1 MATYVNDLRLKEIGT
16 GESSG
21 TWGTETNV
29 NLELIGEAL
38 SFGTESITTNAD
50 THTSTVADGSTDPAR
65 SMYIKYTGTLDSA
78 CTITIAPNTLS
89 RLHFIENGTSGSQ
102 NIIISQGS
110 GANVTIP
117 PGDVKVVYLDGAGS
131 GAAVVDAFASLNVVD
146 LKVEDDLTV
155 TDDVSIGGALTL
167 TGNADFNGDLDVDGT
182 TNLDVVDIDGAVDM
196 ASTLQVDG
204 AITSSS
210 GATITTTGNTAQLQ
224 LISTDADAGSGPQL
238 DLYRNSSSPADND
251 EIGRIYFYGENDA
264 DEKIE
269 YGLIRG
275 TIVDASDSSE
285 DSAMQFYTYSGG
297 GQRNRIDLIPD
308 ETVFNEGSHDIDFR
322 VESNSNTH
330 MLFVDAGNDRIG
342 INDSAPQKTLDIFD
356 STLPVIRLT
365 NGQNQGTGSD
375 YDLGKIEFFSD
386 DSSGTGARVLTEINA
401 IADAASTAPGGI
413 FVIKTAVTN
422 SAAVERVRFD
432 AGHEV
437 IFNETGTDTDF
448 RVESNNNANML
459 FVDGGNDVVCVGG
472 TTVETGDH
480 FEVLS
485 SDTTTNLRIRNTN
498 AGSAAPALIFDKA
511 SSSPADSDEVGLL
524 NFIGLDDASSATV
537 YAQIV
542 GKSDDVSNGTED
554 GSLTFGHVKAGT
566 FVNQMQLTN
575 GRLQINVNNNDYNLQ
590 VYATSTNSFF
600 GIRDDAND
608 SVILQMDRSDGF
620 TAFTV
625 NAHTAACTI
634 GGALSKG
641 SGSFKIDHP
650 LESKKDTHHLVHSFI
665 EGPQADLIY
674 RGKVA
679 LSGGSA
685 SVNIDTASDMTDGTF
700 VALCRDVQCYTSN
713 ETGWTAVKGAVSG
726 NTLTITAQDNSC
738 TDTISWMVVGER
750 QDPHMKDSLTEWTDS
765 DGKIIVEPAKEA

>member
-1 MATYVNDLRLKEIGT
+1 LTIDQGGV
-16 GESSG
+16 
-21 TWGTETNV
+21 
-29 NLELIGEAL
+29 
-38 SFGTESITTNAD
+38 
-50 THTSTVADGSTDPAR
+50 STFDV
-65 SMYIKYTGTLDSA
+65 
-78 CTITIAPNTLS
+78 
-89 RLHFIENGTSGSQ
+89 
-102 NIIISQGS
+102 
-110 GANVTIP
+110 GA
-117 PGDVKVVYLDGAGS
+117 
-131 GAAVVDAFASLNVVD
+131 
-146 LKVEDDLTV
+146 
-155 TDDVSIGGALTL
+155 
-167 TGNADFNGDLDVDGT
+167 
-182 TNLDVVDIDGAVDM
+182 
-196 ASTLQVDG
+196 
-204 AITSSS
+204 
-210 GATITTTGNTAQLQ
+210 
-224 LISTDADAGSGPQL
+224 
-238 DLYRNSSSPADND
+238 
-251 EIGRIYFYGENDA
+251 
-264 DEKIE
+264 
-269 YGLIRG
+269 
-275 TIVDASDSSE
+275 
-285 DSAMQFYTYSGG
+285 
-297 GQRNRIDLIPD
+297 
-308 ETVFNEGSHDIDFR
+308 
-322 VESNSNTH
+322 
-330 MLFVDAGNDRIG
+330 
-342 INDSAPQKTLDIFD
+342 
-356 STLPVIRLT
+356 
-365 NGQNQGTGSD
+365 
-375 YDLGKIEFFSD
+375 
-386 DSSGTGARVLTEINA
+386 
-401 IADAASTAPGGI
+401 
-413 FVIKTAVTN
+413 
-422 SAAVERVRFD
+422 
-432 AGHEV
+432 
-437 IFNETGTDTDF
+437 IFNESSADSDF

-524 NFIGLDDASSATV
+524 NFIGLDDASGATV